1 MGHRINENYKSGW
14 FSYIC
19 NFLFFFL
26 FPSLQCSK
34 YIFSY
39 SFICLTSKLISSFK
53 LFMNGNPCIVRV
65 RTASHLASVL
75 AAVVLRFSSIS
86 FRCACSSTSPTSFAC
101 SPPSFPCQLVIALL
115 SSLTS
120 ISFCSS
126 KSSIFSWAS
135 ILGRYIYLL
144 LFGLSAFK
152 SIDFWYYFSF
162 IVHLGSKVSKLDG
175 FFNVSLR
182 SLT

>member
-1 MGHRINENYKSGW
+1 MKIINGGNSLI
-14 FSYIC
+14 FVIF
-19 NFLFFFL
+19 FLL

-101 SPPSFPCQLVIALL
+101 SPPCFPCQLVIALL

-126 KSSIFSWAS
+126 KSSI
-135 ILGRYIYLL
+135 LGI
-144 LFGLSAFK
+144 F
-152 SIDFWYYFSF
+152 IDYFSDSQP
-162 IVHLGSKVSKLDG
+162 LKV
-175 FFNVSLR
+175 
-182 SLT
+182 

>member
-1 MGHRINENYKSGW
+1 M
-14 FSYIC
+14 
-19 NFLFFFL
+19 
-26 FPSLQCSK
+26 
-34 YIFSY
+34 FSY

-101 SPPSFPCQLVIALL
+101 SPPCFPMSTCHRF
-115 SSLTS
+115 T
-120 ISFCSS
+120 
-126 KSSIFSWAS
+126 IF
-135 ILGRYIYLL
+135 INFNIFLFFKIFNIFMGFNIRYIYLL

-152 SIDFWYYFSF
+152 SIDFRYFSF
-162 IVHLGSKVSKLDG
+162 IVHLGSTVSKLDG
-175 FFNVSLR
+175 FFNVS
-182 SLT
+182 

>member
-1 MGHRINENYKSGW
+1 MDFVFVQHKLLNNVHYSQWFCFINMQLGRRINENYKSGQ
-14 FSYIC
+14 FSHIC
-19 NFLFFFL
+19 NFLFFL

-39 SFICLTSKLISSFK
+39 SFICLTRKLISSFK
-53 LFMNGNPCIVRV
+53 LLMNGNPCIVRV

-86 FRCACSSTSPTSFAC
+86 FRFACSSTSPTSFAC
-101 SPPSFPCQLVIALL
+101 SPPCFPCQLVIALL

-135 ILGRYIYLL
+135 ILGI
-144 LFGLSAFK
+144 F
-152 SIDFWYYFSF
+152 IDYFLDSQP
-162 IVHLGSKVSKLDG
+162 LKV
-175 FFNVSLR
+175 
-182 SLT
+182 